1 MRPIHRLVSAT
12 VLAGGLVFV
21 TASATVHG
29 NDQSAQVN
37 QQLAAARAATAIYHD
52 VHAAI
57 AAGYVPLGTNPA
69 EGDAFELVNF
79 NLVDC
84 TLDATRPEALRYVES
99 GGRLRLIAVE
109 YAIPMA
115 CTATPPESFLPGA
128 GEWEQEAGVPVWMMG
143 VFVWSGSSSSS
154 N

>member
-1 MRPIHRLVSAT
+1 MKPIHRLVSAT
-12 VLAGGLVFV
+12 ALAGGLVCV
-21 TASATVHG
+21 AAAATVHG
-29 NDQSAQVN
+29 QDQAAQVN
-37 QQLAAARAATAIYHD
+37 PQLALARAATAKYHD
-52 VHAAI
+52 VNEAI
-57 AAGYVPLGTNPA
+57 GDGYVPIGINPS
-69 EGDAFELVNF
+69 EDDAFELVNF

-84 TLDATRPEALRYVES
+84 TLDAAQPEALRYVES

-115 CTATPPESFLPGA
+115 CSPDPPEWFLPGT

-143 VFVWSGSSSSS
+143 VFVWSGESAGT

>member
-1 MRPIHRLVSAT
+1 
-12 VLAGGLVFV
+12 LAGGLVFV

-29 NDQSAQVN
+29 NDQNTQVN
-37 QQLAAARAATAIYHD
+37 PQLALARAATAVYHD
-52 VHAAI
+52 VNEAL
-57 AAGYVPLGTNPA
+57 AAGYIALGTNPA

-79 NLVDC
+79 NLIDC
-84 TLDATRPEALRYVES
+84 TLDVTQPEALRYVES

-115 CTATPPESFLPGA
+115 CSSTPPANFLPGA

-143 VFVWSGSSSSS
+143 VFVWSGASSSAH
-154 N
+154 